1 MSNINIF
8 KLDNEKE
15 ALFRKELEKMNCI
28 AEETRSYDD
37 IIINFELYISQDMNT
52 KEISWNWIVKE
63 FGEELGLSSIA
74 PKGILIIK
82 KQENIY
88 VLSFGHAF
96 FIIDKFCDKDMA
108 FDFAKRIKFAEIKT
122 TTLISPQSKKN
133 KTINTFVNYNQLE
146 FDSGESFSK
155 LKVKI
160 KEREYEDLLS
170 PTIEIGTSIKFNIK
184 ENNIDSIMTL
194 INLIEETLNNDIQYQ
209 IPLFNKIKD
218 SEKIE
223 MLEYNL
229 KRKIVNSEI
238 SINLSE
244 LDIIGATEIFNR
256 SDGEFEL
263 IFKGRKQK
271 ILSLSI
277 DEIKKFMD
285 DNGFNYQSDLLDVKV
300 RSYYEGSEIRTDS
313 IHNLI
318 DYTDDDEK
326 CLLTKG
332 NWFYYNN
339 DYLEYLDSSLKE
351 IECRYFSEYDFTDD
365 IYNEYIE
372 NLYQNRKEEYE
383 SLSKEQA
390 IKKLKK
396 EFYRERVFNNLRAS
410 NDNFINYDRQISAI
424 GPSKVEFMDLFKD
437 ETMYAV
443 KIGNTS
449 SKLCYAVDQSIE
461 SAKLYKQGYFE
472 NAPLIK
478 RVAIWIVLDKREKL
492 PLNDSGEPDL
502 TQLNLLLLKTKIA
515 SWKSEIRLL
524 GYTPII
530 YINYTK
536 IHHK

>member
-15 ALFRKELEKMNCI
+15 VLFRRELGKLKRIAKED
-28 AEETRSYDD
+28 RDYDD
-37 IIINFELYISQDMNT
+37 ITVNFELYISQDMNT

-82 KQENIY
+82 KLENIY

-160 KEREYEDLLS
+160 KEKEYEDLLS

-184 ENNIDSIMTL
+184 ENNIDNIMIL
-194 INLIEETLNNDIQYQ
+194 INLIEETLNNDVQYQ

-218 SEKIE
+218 YEKIE

-229 KRKIVNSEI
+229 KKKIVNSEI

-256 SDGEFEL
+256 CDGDFEI
-263 IFKGRKQK
+263 IFKGKRQK

-285 DNGFNYQSDLLDVKV
+285 DNRFDYKNDLLDVKV
-300 RSYYEGSEIRTDS
+300 RSYYEGKEIRTDS

-318 DYTDDDEK
+318 DYTDDEER

-332 NWFYYNN
+332 NWFYYND

-351 IECRYFSEYDFTDD
+351 IECKYSFEYDFTDE
-365 IYNEYIE
+365 IYNNYIE
-372 NLYQNRKEEYE
+372 NLYEDRKKEYE
-383 SLSKEQA
+383 NISKKQA
-390 IKKLKK
+390 IQKLKK
-396 EFYRERVFNNLRAS
+396 KFYRERVFNNLRAN
-410 NDNFINYDRQISAI
+410 NDNFINYDRQISTI
-424 GPSKVEFMDLFKD
+424 GQSKIEFTDLFKE

-449 SKLCYAVDQSIE
+449 SKLCYVVDQSIE

-472 NAPLIK
+472 NIPSIK

-492 PLNDSGEPDL
+492 PLDVSGEPDL

-536 IHHK
+536 N